1 MKVHKISKWINKY
14 CSPDEYGIKYNIP
27 YIEECVYNVNDLIYW
42 LSKFNIL
49 FETDVNMYLDEN
61 KILYINRHP
70 KNDIIFTCIKSKKG
84 LWTSPQGILINKY
97 TTLKNIESQ
106 TMNITYTRNNKK
118 IYLRNYINKNL
129 I

>member
-1 MKVHKISKWINKY
+1 MKVQKISKWINKY
-14 CSPDEYGIKYNIP
+14 CSSDEYGIKYNIP